1 MGLGSDND
9 IVWNWGL
16 KKELEYV
23 LWVSVCVCVKIIG
36 ITIMKNQGSYNGPL
50 LYYVLLLNLIYEGGL
65 GMKTK
70 CSTCIIMECKWFS
83 CECLFLQVSLS

>member
-1 MGLGSDND
+1 VGLGSDND

-70 CSTCIIMECKWFS
+70 M
-83 CECLFLQVSLS
+83 